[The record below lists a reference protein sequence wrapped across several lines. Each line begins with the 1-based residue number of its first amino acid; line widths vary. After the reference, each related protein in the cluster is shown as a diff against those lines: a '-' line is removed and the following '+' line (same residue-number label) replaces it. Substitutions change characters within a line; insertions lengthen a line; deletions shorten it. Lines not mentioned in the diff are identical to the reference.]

1 MSVTRTVRLIALAA
15 LVATPAA
22 FAAGDAKNGKTVFD
36 AKCGICHAA
45 STAPG
50 GPIMG
55 PNMVGIVGRK
65 AASVE
70 GFALYSPALKSSGI
84 TWSTKELDAF
94 LANPAGKVPGTMMVI
109 SLPDK
114 KEREDVLAYISSL
127 KK

>member
-1 MSVTRTVRLIALAA
+1 MSVTRTVSLIALAA

-36 AKCGICHAA
+36 AKCGICHA
-45 STAPG
+45 SSVAPG
-50 GPIMG
+50 GPIAG

-70 GFALYSPALKSSGI
+70 GFALYSPALKNSNL
-84 TWSTKELDAF
+84 TWSAKVLDEF
-94 LANPAGKVPGTMMVI
+94 LAAPMTKVPGTMMVI

-114 KEREDVLAYISSL
+114 KERDDVIAYISTL

>member
-1 MSVTRTVRLIALAA
+1 MSATRTVRLFALAA
-15 LVATPAA
+15 LVATPAV

-36 AKCGICHAA
+36 AKCGICHSAT
-45 STAPG
+45 TAPG

-70 GFALYSPALKSSGI
+70 GFALYSPALKNSGI
-84 TWSTKELDAF
+84 TWTTKELDAF
-94 LANPAGKVPGTMMVI
+94 LANPGGKVPGTMMVI
-109 SLPDK
+109 ALPDK
-114 KEREDVLAYISSL
+114 KERDDVLAYISSL

>member
-55 PNMVGIVGRK
+55 PNMVGVVGRK